1 MDKLKKGEKIKMSE
15 KEKQEIDVV
24 EIVKS
29 SMGALKE
36 GLKDQMLNELKDS
49 LKWTLNSAAE
59 QVTAEFVEKEL
70 KPELMKHLVNHKAAI
85 LINIKKSIDKIGV
98 ELGKRMS
105 EVALEK
111 IKDMSSYNFE
121 DIMKKIF

>member
-15 KEKQEIDVV
+15 KKKQEIDVV

-29 SMGALKE
+29 SMGALKK

-70 KPELMKHLVNHKAAI
+70 KPELMKHLVNYKAAI